1 MKKTSAQ
8 EFLAKIPEN
17 LRKLADSCPFPLY
30 IVGGSV
36 RDFLA
41 GFPLSENTDWDIS
54 APAEESA
61 LLSAASDCGF
71 TARAVYRATGTVKLE
86 DSAGKGY
93 EFSRFRSDAYV
104 RGVHTPVEIF
114 FTDDIVPDAR
124 RRDFCAN
131 AVYFDIKRGT
141 FVDPL
146 GGIPDIEN
154 HILRTVAPAEKVF
167 GEDGLRLMRLA
178 RISAQT
184 GFTPDAECLEGAKRN
199 TPLVK
204 DIVPERIFT
213 ELQLLLHA
221 DALHGDP
228 EAPYR
233 GLCLLRETGVLRE
246 IIPELALG
254 DKMPQRADFHDH
266 DVLEH
271 SFRCVR
277 YAPPKIRLAA
287 LLHDVGKPFCLL
299 RDGNFHAHPEEGARI
314 ARDILTRLK
323 APKKVIAETETLVRI
338 HMRDFDLKMKPNKV
352 RRELVRF
359 RPLLDELFALKQAD
373 FSACRD
379 DLSPA
384 PAATKWRAELQ
395 KMKAEGAPLTLK
407 DLAVDGKD
415 AKRAGIPPVKIS
427 EVLDELLLYC
437 AFDGSRNDREHLIKR
452 LNKFA
457 EKA

>member
-1 MKKTSAQ
+1 MKKTLAQ
-8 EFLAKIPEN
+8 QFLEKIPEN
-17 LRKLADSCPFPLY
+17 LRKLADACPFSLY
-30 IVGGSV
+30 VVGGSV

-41 GFPLSENTDWDIS
+41 GYPLPENADWDIS
-54 APAEESA
+54 APIAESE
-61 LLSAASDCGF
+61 LLDAAKMSGF

-86 DSAGKGY
+86 DCAGKGY

-114 FTDDIVPDAR
+114 FTDDIHLDAR

-131 AVYFDIKRGT
+131 AVYFDIKGGK

-154 HILRTVAPAEKVF
+154 RILRTVAPAEKVF

-184 GFTPDAECLEGAKRN
+184 GFVPDGECLDGAKRN
-199 TPLVK
+199 AALVK

-213 ELQLLLHA
+213 ELQLLLYS
-221 DALHGDP
+221 DALHGDAN
-228 EAPYR
+228 APYR
-233 GLCLLRETGVLRE
+233 GLSLLRETGVLRE

-254 DKMPQRADFHDH
+254 DKMSQRADFHDH

-271 SFRCVR
+271 SFRCVC
-277 YAPPKIRLAA
+277 YAPPEIRLAA
-287 LLHDVGKPFCLL
+287 LLHDVGKPFCFL

-323 APKKVIAETETLVRI
+323 APKKTIAETETLVRI
-338 HMRDFDLKMKPNKV
+338 HMRDFNLLMKESKV
-352 RRELVRF
+352 RRELVEY
-359 RPLLDELFALKQAD
+359 RPLLEKLFALKQAD
-373 FSACRD
+373 YSACKD

-384 PAATKWRAELQ
+384 PAVLKWRAELQ
-395 KMKAEGAPLTLK
+395 KMKEEGAPLSLK
-407 DLAVDGKD
+407 ELAVDGKD
-415 AKRAGIPPVKIS
+415 AQSAGIPPARIS
-427 EVLDELLLYC
+427 DVLDELLFYC
-437 AFDGSRNDREHLIKR
+437 ACDGARNNREHLLKR
-452 LNKFA
+452 LKKLA
-457 EKA
+457 ERA

>member
-8 EFLAKIPEN
+8 QFLEIIPEN
-17 LRKLADSCPFPLY
+17 LRKLADVCQFSLY

-41 GFPLSENTDWDIS
+41 GYPLPENADWDIC
-54 APAEESA
+54 APAEESE
-61 LLSAASDCGF
+61 LLAGAEACGF

-86 DSAGKGY
+86 DRAGKGY

-114 FTDDIVPDAR
+114 FTQDINLDAR

-131 AVYFDIKRGT
+131 AVYFDIKRGE
-141 FVDPL
+141 FLDPL

-154 HILRTVAPAEKVF
+154 RILRTVAPAEKVF

-184 GFTPDAECLEGAKRN
+184 GFSPDEECLEGARRN
-199 TPLVK
+199 AALVK
-204 DIVPERIFT
+204 DIVAERIFT
-213 ELQLLLHA
+213 ELQLLLSA
-221 DALHGDP
+221 DALHGDLD
-228 EAPYR
+228 APYR
-233 GLCLLRETGVLRE
+233 GLSLLRETGVLSE
-246 IIPELALG
+246 IMPELSLG

-271 SFRCVR
+271 SLRCVR
-277 YAPPKIRLAA
+277 YAPPGIRLAA
-287 LLHDVGKPFCLL
+287 LLHDVGKPFCFL

-323 APKKVIAETETLVRI
+323 APKRVIAETETLVRV
-338 HMRDFDLKMKPNKV
+338 HMRDFNLLMKPNKV
-352 RRELVRF
+352 RRELVQC

-373 FSACRD
+373 FSACKD

-384 PAATKWRAELQ
+384 PVVTKWRAELQ
-395 KMKAEGAPLTLK
+395 KMKQEGAPLSLK
-407 DLAVDGKD
+407 KLAVDGKD
-415 AKRAGIPPVKIS
+415 AQAAGIPSVKIS
-427 EVLDELLLYC
+427 EVLEELLYYC
-437 AFDGSRNDREHLIKR
+437 AFDGSRNVRDHLIKR
-452 LNKFA
+452 LKKIA
-457 EKA
+457 EKG